1 MSVVQSLASTWA
13 IASDF
18 CYQRLRRSVAA
29 TEPAGP
35 TAAARSVEPHL
46 SMADSATASE
56 VVLRIWSDSI
66 STLQVSEKDYCSPQ
80 PWTQGAYLLR

>member
-18 CYQRLRRSVAA
+18 CYQWLRRSVAA
-29 TEPAGP
+29 TGP
-35 TAAARSVEPHL
+35 AAARSVEPHL
-46 SMADSATASE
+46 PMADSATASE
-56 VVLRIWSDSI
+56 VMLRIWSDSI

-80 PWTQGAYLLR
+80 PWTQGAYLPR